1 MTSLL
6 LKTASTLAALAF
18 VAALITPASAAV
30 RRVVVPGV
38 PVVTVVLEKPPVSLH

>member
-6 LKTASTLAALAF
+6 LKSVSTLGAIAF
-18 VAALITPASAAV
+18 VAALVTPASAAV

-38 PVVTVVLEKPPVSLH
+38 PVVTVVVDKPPVSLH